1 MELVKLILNDVF
13 DRKILENLPINS
25 DIIDLMTY
33 TIIISKYCRNE
44 KVFME

>member
-33 TIIISKYCRNE
+33 TIISKYCRNE